1 MCKHIQCVN
10 ILMCIYIRVIPKYL
24 DVLHHLVQ
32 ALALFHSS
40 RPLAALD
47 LRQAASGAAATGI
60 WMT

>member
-1 MCKHIQCVN
+1 
-10 ILMCIYIRVIPKYL
+10 MCIYIYIHVIPKYL